1 MRSRNITLRR
11 QFLIRIL
18 SVLLM
23 IIVVSSAVEWKIMK
37 NQVDNQTFQQAEG
50 LAKNVL
56 MGMEETELAKKN
68 IEHQIDLKL
77 VSYSKQIATLLNGKS
92 SDQITRGELLKIKDE
107 LGLAG
112 ISVFKESN
120 SKDDIIAVVSTDKEE
135 IGFSFKKSSDYYEVG
150 KMLLSGQKPIISGAT
165 FTEKNTLVLPIA
177 QSGSHAGK
185 PVFFKYAYYH
195 APGTDYIINPYIEA
209 NEVNHYTEKVGPNA
223 RINQLIKENR
233 AVKEIAILN
242 PRVFANPSLE
252 KHLYPPL
259 KKIEAGRFDLQTK
272 KDKKLLTQHKVK
284 KTTFIE
290 NVNGKKLY
298 KMFIPLDKNRVIY
311 LALDYD
317 EMRRPLIRNS
327 IILIISGLISLIAL
341 FLLTARFF
349 NRIYN
354 NIQKIIQQIRLLEKG
369 DLTAK
374 SHVNDHSELENLSQS
389 ANRMVDKLNKLVKD
403 TQEQATKTQKLSVLL
418 EAETS
423 QTIEKIYAIT
433 TETTMK
439 SREQLYEIISFLDEL
454 VETLQPYKKNEQVLH
469 IIEKVEDMKQIA
481 NERTAATTD
490 MTITLSDLIHS
501 LHGQSRELSEIS
513 NALLES
519 MKKFKL

>member
-1 MRSRNITLRR
+1 MKNQSITLRR

-18 SVLLM
+18 SVLL
-23 IIVVSSAVEWKIMK
+23 IIVVITGAIELNIMK
-37 NQVDNQTFQQAEG
+37 NQIDNQTFQQAEG

-56 MGMEETELAKKN
+56 MGIEETDLAKKS

-77 VSYSKQIATLLNGKS
+77 VSYSKHIATLLKGKS
-92 SDQITRGELLKIKDE
+92 SDQITREELIRIKDE

-112 ISVFKESN
+112 ISIFKESK
-120 SKDDIIAVVSTDKEE
+120 SKKDIVGIVSTEKEE
-135 IGFSFKKSSDYYEVG
+135 IGFSFKKFGYYEVG
-150 KMLLSGQKPIISGAT
+150 KMLLNGKKPTIPAAT

-177 QSGSHAGK
+177 QSGSHEGK
-185 PVFFKYAYYH
+185 QVFFKYAYYH

-209 NEVNHYTEKVGPNA
+209 NEVNNYTENVGPST
-223 RINQLIKENR
+223 RINQLMKENKV
-233 AVKEIAILN
+233 VKEIAIIN

-252 KHLYPPL
+252 RNLYPPV
-259 KKIEAGRFDLQTK
+259 KKIEAGRFELQTK
-272 KDKKLLTQHKVK
+272 RDKELLTQPVIK
-284 KTTFIE
+284 KETFIE
-290 NVNGKKLY
+290 SVNGKKIY
-298 KMFIPLDKNRVIY
+298 KMFLPLDKNRVIY
-311 LALDYD
+311 LALDYG
-317 EMRRPLIRNS
+317 EMRRPLIRYS

-354 NIQKIIQQIRLLEKG
+354 NIQKVNNQIKLLENG

-374 SHVNDHSELENLSQS
+374 SNVNDGSELGKLSQLT
-389 ANRMVDKLNKLVKD
+389 NQMVDKLNHLVKK
-403 TQEQATKTQKLSVLL
+403 TQEQATKTQKLSLLL

-423 QTIEKIYAIT
+423 ETVEKMYALS

-439 SREQLYEIISFLDEL
+439 SREQLDEIISFLDDL
-454 VETLQPYKKNEQVLH
+454 VEILKPYKENEQVLH
-469 IIEKVEDMKQIA
+469 VMERAEDMKKIA

-490 MTITLSDLIHS
+490 MTITLSDLIES
-501 LHGQSRELSEIS
+501 LHGQSKELSEIS
-513 NALLES
+513 NTLLDS